1 MRRILNYKI
10 TDKHEKISI
19 GSFLREQGFSHH
31 IIVHLKKC
39 ENGIMLNDQRVYTNQ
54 ILKKD
59 DLLTINI
66 IEEASSENI
75 VPIPMPLDIVYEDK
89 DIMVLNKPA
98 DMPIH
103 PSQGNYDNTL
113 ANGVAHYFAKQDI
126 PYTYRCINRLDRDTT
141 GLLILAKHML
151 SAAILSQIMKDRQ
164 ISRTYLA
171 LVEGVPPA
179 HGTINKPIGRKEG
192 STIERI
198 IDETNGETAITHY
211 KILSTATICPNS
223 KVANQSNEIISLKE
237 ISLVELRL
245 ETGRTHQIRVH
256 MKSIGHPL
264 VGDTLY
270 NPTTQLLGRQAL
282 HSHQLSF
289 VHPITNEPLDFTS
302 SLPDDM
308 LKIFPSPK

>member
-10 TDKHEKISI
+10 TDEHEKISI
-19 GSFLREQGFSHH
+19 ANFLREQGFSHH

-39 ENGIMLNDQRVYTNQ
+39 ENGIMVNDQRAYTNQ
-54 ILKKD
+54 ILHRD
-59 DLLTINI
+59 DSLTINI
-66 IEEASSENI
+66 IEEISSANI
-75 VPIPMPLDIVYEDK
+75 VPIPMPLNIIYEDA

-103 PSQGNYDNTL
+103 PSQGNHDNTL
-113 ANGVAHYFAKQDI
+113 ANGVAYYFAEQDI
-126 PYTYRCINRLDRDTT
+126 PYTFRCINRLDRDTT

-151 SAAILSQIMKDRQ
+151 SAAILSQMMKNRE

-171 LVEGVPPA
+171 LVDGTPPI

-198 IDETNGETAITHY
+198 IDEAHGETAVTHY
-211 KILSTATICPNS
+211 KVLNTTIANSNGNISTNP
-223 KVANQSNEIISLKE
+223 SNISPKE
-237 ISLVELRL
+237 ISLVELHL

-270 NPTTQLLGRQAL
+270 NPTTQLLGKQAL
-282 HSHQLSF
+282 HSHKLSF
-289 VHPITNEPLDFTS
+289 KHPITHEPMEFLSNPLWETDFLLDFA
-302 SLPDDM
+302 
-308 LKIFPSPK
+308 